1 MEYKQIIITNNEN
14 INLEEND
21 ANLLEPEEG
30 HNFIFYENQYKP
42 CLSYIK
48 NFEKNHCYHLIFSA
62 YSDTIFQKLT
72 FILYNENNGNE
83 KIQFLKTFDSQSKTF
98 SLLFVASFNATH
110 LKCIYDNYELES
122 LNSRIIENNEIE
134 YYYLFP
140 TKTIKKLKILDNNS
154 IFQSSESTPINEN
167 ENHIMTAI
175 TKLGIQIQPSEPIL
189 IDENE
194 NHTMTVITKLGI
206 QAPPFTPI
214 CINKNSLYIGKSG
227 VFEIQNF
234 NIYSLHL
241 ALQNNNSI
249 AIIDWME
256 SSIELN
262 NSIEEN
268 EETNE
273 NEQNNI
279 EQGG

>member
-30 HNFIFYENQYKP
+30 YNFIFYENQYKP

-110 LKCIYDNYELES
+110 LKCIYEDYELES

-167 ENHIMTAI
+167 ENY
-175 TKLGIQIQPSEPIL
+175 
-189 IDENE
+189 
-194 NHTMTVITKLGI
+194 TMTVITKLGI

-268 EETNE
+268 EETDE